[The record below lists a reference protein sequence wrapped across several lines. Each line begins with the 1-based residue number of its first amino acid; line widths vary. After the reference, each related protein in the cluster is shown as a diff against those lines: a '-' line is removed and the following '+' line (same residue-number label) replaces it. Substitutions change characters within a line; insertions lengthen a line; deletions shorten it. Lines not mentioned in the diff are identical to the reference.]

1 MFSQIQKHTK
11 KSQSMA
17 ICACQ
22 LEASYKNTEVC
33 ESDSC
38 QYRHTVLVHQITG
51 NRKLYLWHRHSLL
64 IV

>member
-1 MFSQIQKHTK
+1 MQFKKNCTNVFSNSETYKK

-22 LEASYKNTEVC
+22 LEASYKNTKVC

-51 NRKLYLWHRHSLL
+51 NRKLYL
-64 IV
+64 